1 MAARPITFLSDYG
14 NADEFAGVCRAVIA
28 KISPE
33 SGVIDLTHAIP
44 RHDIPRGAGALARA
58 LPFTPPGVH
67 LAVVDPGVGTER
79 RPVAVRVAEE
89 DRVLVGP
96 DNGLLSPAIS
106 TLGGALEAVD
116 LTGSTFALA
125 TVAETF
131 HGRDLFAP
139 VAAHLAGGASVA
151 EAGEPIEPA
160 SLHRVTLVEPLAEP
174 GQVLAQVADVDGFG
188 NVALGASGEDLD
200 LAGAGVPEAPTADGL
215 TGADRGADAAPA
227 GSATSRATPVTIEIA
242 GVKHHATRGRA
253 FADAAEGGLLV
264 YVDSSNRVALA
275 VNRGSAAA
283 SLGLEPGDEV
293 AVLLT

>member
-1 MAARPITFLSDYG
+1 VAARPITFLSDYG
-14 NADEFAGVCRAVIA
+14 NTDEFAGVCRAVIA

-33 SGVIDLTHAIP
+33 SAVIDLTHAIP
-44 RHDIPRGAGALARA
+44 RHDIARGAGALGRA

-67 LAVVDPGVGTER
+67 LAVVDPGVGTVR

-106 TLGGALEAVD
+106 TLGGALEAAD
-116 LTGSTFALA
+116 LTGSTFARA
-125 TVAETF
+125 SVAATF

-139 VAAHLAGGASVA
+139 VAAHLAKGASVA
-151 EAGEPIEPA
+151 EAGEPIEPE
-160 SLHRVTLVEPLAEP
+160 SLFVVTPVEPVVEP
-174 GQVLAQVADVDGFG
+174 GRLLAQVADIDGFG
-188 NVALGASGEDLD
+188 NAALGASGQDLD
-200 LAGAGVPEAPTADGL
+200 LAGAGLPDAPTSVRLTAPDGGD
-215 TGADRGADAAPA
+215 GAARAA
-227 GSATSRATPVTIEIA
+227 SATPPATIEIA
-242 GVKHHATRGRA
+242 GRKHHATRGRA

-283 SLGLEPGDEV
+283 SLGVEPGDEV